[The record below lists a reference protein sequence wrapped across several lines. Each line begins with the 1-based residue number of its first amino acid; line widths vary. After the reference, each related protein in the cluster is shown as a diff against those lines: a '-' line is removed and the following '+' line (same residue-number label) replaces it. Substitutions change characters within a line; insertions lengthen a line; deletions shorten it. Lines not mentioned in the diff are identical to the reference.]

1 MFTLAHLSDIH
12 LTPTAPVRLRDLRLK
27 RLTGLANWHR
37 KRKAMHL
44 PATLEAIVRDMLAQ
58 RPDHI
63 AVTGDLVNIGLPQEH
78 IAALDWLKSIAP
90 PAYISVVPGNHDVYV
105 RTFREPGHMRW
116 RDYMVSNFAGAAL
129 LDGNDAG
136 KIGGFPYARQFGDVL
151 LVGLCSG
158 VPKVPF
164 VAAGRL
170 GSDQL
175 ALLAPLLAQAGR
187 LNLARIVLIHHP
199 PLPGQATRLR
209 GLEDADD
216 LAALLNEQ
224 GAELVLHGHNHQNS
238 LAWCP
243 TGGGAGKAIPVV
255 GVASAS
261 MGVAKHEPLARYNL
275 YRLQTVQG
283 QLAIEIIGR
292 GLMEPGGPIVEL
304 ERKIL

>member
-12 LTPTAPVRLRDLRLK
+12 LTPTAPLRLRDMRLK

-37 KRKAMHL
+37 KRKVMHL
-44 PATLEAIVRDMLAQ
+44 PATLAAIVHDMQAQ

-78 IAALDWLKSIAP
+78 VAALDWLKSIGP
-90 PAYISVVPGNHDVYV
+90 PGDISVVPGNHDVYV
-105 RTFREPGHMRW
+105 RTFRDPGHMRW
-116 RDYMVSNFAGAAL
+116 RDYMASNSAGAVLLEDNDGGAL
-129 LDGNDAG
+129 
-136 KIGGFPYARQFGDVL
+136 GGFPFARQFGEIL
-151 LVGLCSG
+151 LIGLCSG
-158 VPKVPF
+158 VPKAPF

-170 GSDQL
+170 GSEQL
-175 ALLAPLLAQAGR
+175 SVLAQLLANAGR

-209 GLEDADD
+209 GLEDADE
-216 LAALLNEQ
+216 LATVLSEQ
-224 GAELVLHGHNHQNS
+224 GAELVLHGHNHRNS

-243 TGGGAGKAIPVV
+243 TGGGNGKPIPVI

-261 MGVAKHEPLARYNL
+261 MGIARHEPLARYNL
-275 YRLQTVQG
+275 YRFQTDQG
-283 QLAIEIIGR
+283 RSVIEMSGR
-292 GLMEPGGPIVEL
+292 GLMEPGGPVVEL